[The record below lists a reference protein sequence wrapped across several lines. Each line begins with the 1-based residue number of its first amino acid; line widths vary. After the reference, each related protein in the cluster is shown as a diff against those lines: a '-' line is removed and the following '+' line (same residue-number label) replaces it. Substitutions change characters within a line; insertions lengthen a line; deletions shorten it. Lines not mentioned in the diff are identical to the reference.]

1 MIYRSNEGKKG
12 RRKGCLPRKK
22 TMYIFSGAQFVAY
35 TSGLSGVFSPF
46 SLPLF
51 ASSHLPPESPV
62 LPQFSPHFCA
72 DRTVS
77 RHRGSIVLW
86 HMEGPWTRP
95 CFPRAVPRGFSR
107 DVSPNWPSGYFTLLP
122 LVRIRPHAPAR
133 NIFIRISSPFTFPLL
148 RCAIGYDRGFAR
160 ILTRD
165 LYALRSYWD
174 GLSDKIPVYFFSIM
188 TNKAGIPRV

>member
-1 MIYRSNEGKKG
+1 MFVTKK
-12 RRKGCLPRKK
+12 KK

-35 TSGLSGVFSPF
+35 TSGLSRLFF
-46 SLPLF
+46 SLFLSLCSPPLIF
-51 ASSHLPPESPV
+51 RPNLPHSHNSPRIFARIGPCPDIGVASSCDIWRVPERPV
-62 LPQFSPHFCA
+62 
-72 DRTVS
+72 
-77 RHRGSIVLW
+77 
-86 HMEGPWTRP
+86 
-95 CFPRAVPRGFSR
+95 FPRAVPRGFSR

-148 RCAIGYDRGFAR
+148 RCAIGYDCGFAR

-165 LYALRSYWD
+165 LYALRSYW
-174 GLSDKIPVYFFSIM
+174 GLFDEIPVYFFSIV